1 MYILKILIFLQLLF
15 LITSNENI
23 NPSPRTGPQD
33 LLVTH
38 YDCEENEQKTLHK
51 YAINQVSQCE
61 TEPQAIET
69 TNVIAT
75 LYSKARA
82 TTVIGYKFTATF
94 SEKKVHCS
102 QVSNGN
108 KNRLDHES
116 FYQSNIERLLHLNPE
131 DCKNELLRL
140 NITRNKNTDRKLVYF
155 QVFADSVHQAELER
169 YQGHIK
175 LDEKY
180 PYNGAHGRLTYDIH
194 DKHWIPHIGINDP
207 SNCKADT
214 KNKGYQEIMF
224 FDWKIQLEKIQLTR
238 DLSDNTMIYQGIRLP
253 CKNDQG
259 YCDPTTR
266 TQATIVWFPED
277 TCTTFQVAKI
287 HARMIK
293 FHEKYFIQSI
303 PYEQVHP
310 SRRQSSNFRNI
321 HNIEN
326 KLTRFQIYQE
336 TELACKYRNPLHKT
350 QYSEIL
356 VEYEKG
362 FDMTTGKVKIDPYAT
377 SHPINE
383 GTSYIPVDFQK
394 SKSQPGGH
402 LKPHNTRSTRL
413 QELSLMNSTYF
424 GNIHYDIHLDM
435 KLDYTISRI
444 FQEMSLSEL
453 ETLHQLCE
461 LERTQILQSLALAVL
476 KIPYAGYL
484 LSGNRSNFLDYEG
497 NILWFY
503 TCTKKVSP
511 LYVFEDKRCYKRIPI
526 FYKNKV
532 HFVDTLSRRT
542 YFWDT
547 AVPCGSENSHNV
559 VQLNPDEDKY
569 YLLTPYPTLMQS
581 LKKFSPESI
590 RAIARNPNIDLQ
602 SIGIYSKSDI
612 QHHIRT
618 QQFQE
623 LLTQMDTI
631 QRQSIDQNL
640 RKLAETA
647 GFADIYTQDYSGYFK
662 DIKDYIYLNGE
673 KYRPQDISPINIFS
687 FVTLKNEIL
696 DFLGWPYYILEKLTI
711 LYAMF
716 NFIGFL
722 FSLLKGIYNTCAIHT
737 QVNRQASVA
746 RILFAGF
753 FGIFSSS
760 INKILLDAQIK
771 EYNTKIA
778 TRQNTYDEEHNN
790 VDITP
795 TAPQLPPLPHN
806 HPLSHRQFTY
816 IGYKK
821 SLKTYTAPRANE
833 YTLEYYDHNIIRTNQ
848 DQFLDDDRFA
858 NPQITEK
865 FFIKTPYVFTL
876 NIFYRKFDHI
886 ISEALTDTK
895 AYESFK
901 EKFQLFSLTFHF
913 LAPHERDLHC
923 SHDIMLRTKQTHTY
937 TYYRFIQNHFDLHA
951 PSRQP
956 HHRFQFINSKY
967 FTYCIKDTNLHS
979 ILRNYDPI
987 TQMYIFCP
995 ITKTFNAE
1003 ESRPFLIP
1011 HEFVQPIEIPI
1022 LEFIHNT
1029 KYNHKLYNLIQNTPY
1044 DFAVGTEELKT
1055 IKALQLLWPL
1065 LQTKNIIRILAKL
1078 LTNCDII
1085 HDIFPHG
1092 FFPDD

>member
-1 MYILKILIFLQLLF
+1 MYILKILIFLQLFF
-15 LITSNENI
+15 LVISNQNI

-38 YDCEENEQKTLHK
+38 YDCEENAQKTLHK

-82 TTVIGYKFTATF
+82 TTVIGYKFTTTF

-140 NITRNKNTDRKLVYF
+140 NITRNKKTDRKLVYF
-155 QVFADSVHQAELER
+155 QFFADSVHQAELER

-194 DKHWIPHIGINDP
+194 DKHWIPHIGINNL

-224 FDWKIQLEKIQLTR
+224 FDWKIQLEKIQLTC
-238 DLSDNTMIYQGIRLP
+238 DLPDNTMLYQGIRLP

-259 YCDPTTR
+259 FCDPTTR

-303 PYEQVHP
+303 PYEQVNP
-310 SRRQSSNFRNI
+310 SRKQSSNFRNI

-350 QYSEIL
+350 QYSEVL

-362 FDMTTGKVKIDPYAT
+362 FDMTTGKIKIDPYAT

-383 GTSYIPVDFQK
+383 GTSYIPVNFQK
-394 SKSQPGGH
+394 SKGQPGGH
-402 LKPHNTRSTRL
+402 LKPHDTRSTRL

-547 AVPCGSENSHNV
+547 AVPCGSKNSHNV

-647 GFADIYTQDYSGYFK
+647 GFADIYTQDYSGY
-662 DIKDYIYLNGE
+662 
-673 KYRPQDISPINIFS
+673 
-687 FVTLKNEIL
+687 
-696 DFLGWPYYILEKLTI
+696 
-711 LYAMF
+711 
-716 NFIGFL
+716 
-722 FSLLKGIYNTCAIHT
+722 
-737 QVNRQASVA
+737 
-746 RILFAGF
+746 
-753 FGIFSSS
+753 
-760 INKILLDAQIK
+760 
-771 EYNTKIA
+771 
-778 TRQNTYDEEHNN
+778 
-790 VDITP
+790 
-795 TAPQLPPLPHN
+795 
-806 HPLSHRQFTY
+806 
-816 IGYKK
+816 
-821 SLKTYTAPRANE
+821 
-833 YTLEYYDHNIIRTNQ
+833 
-848 DQFLDDDRFA
+848 
-858 NPQITEK
+858 
-865 FFIKTPYVFTL
+865 
-876 NIFYRKFDHI
+876 
-886 ISEALTDTK
+886 
-895 AYESFK
+895 
-901 EKFQLFSLTFHF
+901 
-913 LAPHERDLHC
+913 
-923 SHDIMLRTKQTHTY
+923 
-937 TYYRFIQNHFDLHA
+937 
-951 PSRQP
+951 
-956 HHRFQFINSKY
+956 
-967 FTYCIKDTNLHS
+967 
-979 ILRNYDPI
+979 
-987 TQMYIFCP
+987 
-995 ITKTFNAE
+995 
-1003 ESRPFLIP
+1003 
-1011 HEFVQPIEIPI
+1011 
-1022 LEFIHNT
+1022 
-1029 KYNHKLYNLIQNTPY
+1029 
-1044 DFAVGTEELKT
+1044 
-1055 IKALQLLWPL
+1055 
-1065 LQTKNIIRILAKL
+1065 
-1078 LTNCDII
+1078 
-1085 HDIFPHG
+1085 
-1092 FFPDD
+1092 